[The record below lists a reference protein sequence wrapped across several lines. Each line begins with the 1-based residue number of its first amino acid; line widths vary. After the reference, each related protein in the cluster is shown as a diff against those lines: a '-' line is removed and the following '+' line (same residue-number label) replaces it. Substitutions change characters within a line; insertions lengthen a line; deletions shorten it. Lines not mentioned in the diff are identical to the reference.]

1 MKNYLFAPF
10 KNDDEKKEEFKHV
23 KDYLPNGHHHNLII
37 FIGRLESYYDNIIT
51 ELNKRIEICK
61 DNHERY
67 DIKAIDENT
76 ELKAENKELKAENDK
91 LTKHVDKYGGIAYDE
106 LKAELEK
113 VKRCN
118 KTMDGIII
126 ERDAEIKRLN
136 DDYNVANDGIDDLND
151 VVKDLRKENEELKAE
166 LNKAKC
172 GGIN

>member
-10 KNDDEKKEEFKHV
+10 KSDDEKKEEFK
-23 KDYLPNGHHHNLII
+23 YLNKTWNLSSDVIV
-37 FIGRLESYYDNIIT
+37 FIGQLESYYDNIIT

-76 ELKAENKELKAENDK
+76 ELKAE
-91 LTKHVDKYGGIAYDE
+91 
-106 LKAELEK
+106 LEK

-136 DDYNVANDGIDDLND
+136 DDYNNDHK
-151 VVKDLRKENEELKAE
+151 VHNEYEDGLLEEIKELKADIKRISGKE
-166 LNKAKC
+166 
-172 GGIN
+172 

>member
-10 KNDDEKKEEFKHV
+10 KNNDEKKEEFK
-23 KDYLPNGHHHNLII
+23 YLNKTWNLSSDVIV
-37 FIGRLESYYDNIIT
+37 FIGQLESYYDNIIT

-76 ELKAENKELKAENDK
+76 ELKAE
-91 LTKHVDKYGGIAYDE
+91 
-106 LKAELEK
+106 LEK

-136 DDYNVANDGIDDLND
+136 DDYNNDHK
-151 VVKDLRKENEELKAE
+151 VHNEYEDGLLEEIKELKADIKRISGKE
-166 LNKAKC
+166 
-172 GGIN
+172 